1 MGDDEAYFIPFWI
14 LSGSTS
20 RVEPERRQS
29 EGRVEAERLLYYTK
43 KAKNQGATFE
53 KKKWHYV
60 AFDNNNN
67 NNNNRYETTVHTLFH
82 TPFHELQCKHSDQQ
96 THTTKC

>member
-53 KKKWHYV
+53 KKKWHKV
-60 AFDNNNN
+60 AVDNNNN
-67 NNNNRYETTVHTLFH
+67 NNNNRDETPIPSQFTPHFTDGRQTL
-82 TPFHELQCKHSDQQ
+82 
-96 THTTKC
+96 

>member
-53 KKKWHYV
+53 KKKWHKV
-60 AFDNNNN
+60 APDDNNNN
-67 NNNNRYETTVHTLFH
+67 NRDETLF
-82 TPFHELQCKHSDQQ
+82 PLISQIARQ
-96 THTTKC
+96 T